1 MNRFLTT
8 LAALALAGPAFAEG
22 HASGD
27 AAEGE
32 RVFNQC
38 KSCHMIVSDDGE
50 NIVRGGRTGPNMY
63 GLIGRVPGSVEDF
76 RYGDSLAAT
85 GEIFPDGWN
94 EEMFVAYVQ
103 DPQSWLRETLDDSKA
118 RSKMSYKLRS
128 EEDAANVWA
137 YIVSVGPE
145 PEAAATN

>member
-32 RVFNQC
+32 KVFNKC
-38 KSCHMIVSDDGE
+38 KSCHMIVSDAGE
-50 NIVRGGRTGPNMY
+50 EIVKGGRTGPNMY
-63 GLIGRVPGSVEDF
+63 GLIGRVPGTVEDF
-76 RYGDSLAAT
+76 RYGDDLVAA
-85 GEIFPDGWN
+85 GAMFADGWT

-103 DPQSWLRETLDDSKA
+103 DPRGWLRETLDDSKA
-118 RSKMSYKLRS
+118 KSKMSFKLRND
-128 EEDAANVWA
+128 EEAANVWA
-137 YIVSVGPE
+137 YIVSVGPA